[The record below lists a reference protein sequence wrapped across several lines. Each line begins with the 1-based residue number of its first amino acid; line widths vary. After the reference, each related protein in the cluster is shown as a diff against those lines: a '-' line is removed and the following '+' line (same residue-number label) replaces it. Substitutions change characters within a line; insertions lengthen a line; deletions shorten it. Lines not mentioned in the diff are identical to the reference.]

1 MREAARVLLFALAL
15 AIFLPIVTVIVLSV
29 GRVGFALVGAL
40 FVFVCFLVIYSDL
53 SKSTTTE

>member
-1 MREAARVLLFALAL
+1 MRESARVLLLAL
-15 AIFLPIVTVIVLSV
+15 VIAVFLPIVTVIVLSV

-53 SKSTTTE
+53 SKSATAE